1 MVYWTKDMNKALRD
15 YRAQGFSFSVIG
27 DMMGVSRNAIAG
39 RCHRLNLC
47 HKGGP
52 LPVVR
57 KTKPPVE
64 IPPPVVPQPEVQS
77 VTKPEFEPVS
87 KVRGAVASILAA
99 DWRSCRY
106 PIGDPR
112 HEDFQFC
119 GRPTEVGRP
128 YCDHHCKISYIKP
141 MRS

>member
-1 MVYWTKDMNKALRD
+1 MIYWTKEMNKALRE

-27 DMMGVSRNAIAG
+27 DMMGVSRNAVAG

-52 LPVVR
+52 SPVVR
-57 KTKPPVE
+57 KTKATTKA
-64 IPPPVVPQPEVQS
+64 PPPEPEVE
-77 VTKPEFEPVS
+77 PEVEPVIEPVS
-87 KVRGAVASILAA
+87 RVRGAVASILAA
-99 DWRSCRY
+99 SWMSCRY

-119 GRPTEVGRP
+119 GRSTEVGKP
-128 YCDHHCKISYIKP
+128 YCADHCKISYIKP